1 MKLSGILL
9 VVLGVMFGQGRVEPD
24 PALSRQL
31 DLWLSVKA
39 ALSGAGGADYFNL
52 SMKDAL
58 IPGGANGVDWFRGT
72 VISQNSPSVLVIG
85 IEKPDQ
91 PEVTLE
97 LVTPSGQKARLQRTI
112 PKGTVV
118 EFGGIATKFT
128 PSPFMLTFEVELK
141 QLIINKTP
149 AGK

>member
-1 MKLSGILL
+1 MKLAVIL
-9 VVLGVMFGQGRVEPD
+9 VIVLGVTFGQSRVQTD
-24 PALSRQL
+24 AALNRQL
-31 DLWLSVKA
+31 DLWMSVKA
-39 ALSGAGGADYFNL
+39 GLSGAGGVEYFNL
-52 SMKDAL
+52 GMKDAL

-97 LVTPSGQKARLQRTI
+97 LVTPSGQEARLQRTI

-118 EFGGIATKFT
+118 EFGGRATKFS
-128 PSPFMLTFEVELK
+128 PSPFMVTFEVELK
-141 QLIINKTP
+141 QLIINKAP
-149 AGK
+149 AAK